1 MPANYWDKYTPPGE
15 TMKFII
21 FAGIFSVLAGCSKIN
36 NIATNQKI
44 NTTQSS
50 DSVHDEQTEMRVLVP
65 WSLVL

>member
-1 MPANYWDKYTPPGE
+1 
-15 TMKFII
+15 MKFII

-44 NTTQSS
+44 NTTQSN